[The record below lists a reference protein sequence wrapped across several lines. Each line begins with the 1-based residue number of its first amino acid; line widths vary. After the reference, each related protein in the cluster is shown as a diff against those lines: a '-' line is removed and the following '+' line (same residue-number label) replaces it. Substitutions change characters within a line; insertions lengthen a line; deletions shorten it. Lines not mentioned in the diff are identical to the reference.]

1 MEPLLRSFYFLF
13 CIQQYCICKQSD
25 LDTILTGGFRQV
37 LFTTKYLGICWDMF
51 LCDLYVYLST
61 KEIEIT
67 SCMSQ
72 SRSQLVWCF
81 VSGILV
87 CLAISPNSWTLK
99 TYSVNSIYICII
111 LINEQNSKPQ
121 TKTPKLPIQFHLLIK
136 PDISFGP
143 FFAALQGRILGTPQW
158 WMGNI
163 PRSPRNKK
171 MLNGG
176 DAQRKMSFVVCVYSE
191 QIILGQL
198 TWHIPKN
205 NGLVRILFH
214 KFTTIQIGYVNVI
227 HSNGWCGKRLFC
239 RVSPESL
246 VKLVPGLPDQ
256 LCRSFQVGDQKVGST
271 MIKKTLATSPTTW
284 NH

>member
-1 MEPLLRSFYFLF
+1 M
-13 CIQQYCICKQSD
+13 
-25 LDTILTGGFRQV
+25 V
-37 LFTTKYLGICWDMF
+37 
-51 LCDLYVYLST
+51 
-61 KEIEIT
+61 
-67 SCMSQ
+67 
-72 SRSQLVWCF
+72 F

-87 CLAISPNSWTLK
+87 CLAISPNSWILN

-205 NGLVRILFH
+205 NGLVRICSQVHNDSDWVCKCNSCNSL
-214 KFTTIQIGYVNVI
+214 KWLVGAVNVC
-227 HSNGWCGKRLFC
+227 SAGF
-239 RVSPESL
+239 PENPL
-246 VKLVPGLPDQ
+246 WNLWIENPKWLIGTVRGLPDQ

-271 MIKKTLATSPTTW
+271 MIINPSNLTRHDNTRYVWFYVCLCYDKFGVLFAALI
-284 NH
+284 NGNYGILG